1 MKNIF
6 KKEGVL
12 KSLSNLYINK
22 HLINFAKTGGS
33 KMKKTTVVVADDN
46 REFCDIL
53 TRIISSSE
61 EFQIVGVAKD
71 GIEALEIVEKEKPD
85 ILILDIIMPH
95 LDGLEVLER
104 LNDFEQSPPKVIV
117 LSAVGQD
124 IITHRAIELG
134 AHYYVVK
141 PFDFNVFMKRLKQIS
156 GIEINV
162 SKLRERSE
170 VYFESKTNNN
180 DGNLES
186 RITKIIHEIG
196 IPAHIKG
203 YLYLREG
210 ITLVIE
216 DMDFLGA
223 ITKELYPHIAIKF
236 NTTPSRVERAIRH
249 AIEVAWTRGKVDTIN
264 QLFGYTVSNNKGKP
278 TNSEFIALIADK
290 LRLEQVDSIAKAL

>member
-1 MKNIF
+1 
-6 KKEGVL
+6 
-12 KSLSNLYINK
+12 
-22 HLINFAKTGGS
+22 
-33 KMKKTTVVVADDN
+33 MKKTTVVIADDN

-53 TRIISSSE
+53 TRIISSYD
-61 EFQIVGVAKD
+61 EFQIIGIAKD
-71 GIEALEIVEKEKPD
+71 GIEALKVVEREKPD

-104 LNDFEQSPPKVIV
+104 LQDFEQNIPKVIV

-124 IITHRAIELG
+124 RITQRAIELG

-141 PFDFNVFMKRLKQIS
+141 PFDFNVFMKRLKQIA
-156 GIEINV
+156 GLEVNM
-162 SKLRERSE
+162 SKLKEKSDM
-170 VYFESKTNNN
+170 YLESKTSNNEA
-180 DGNLES
+180 NLES

-223 ITKELYPHIAIKF
+223 ITKELYPCIATKF

-290 LRLEQVDSIAKAL
+290 LRLEQVGTVANTL